1 MGFDITMVVVSAAA
15 CLIMIHSLGSV
26 GAGTVI
32 AAFLVG
38 FILGIINKSFGK
50 YRDKLLKKTRPF
62 RLMKKLMMS
71 RILHM

>member
-1 MGFDITMVVVSAAA
+1 
-15 CLIMIHSLGSV
+15 MIHSLGSV

-32 AAFLVG
+32 AAFLSDL
-38 FILGIINKSFGK
+38 FSALSTKLSENTEINF
-50 YRDKLLKKTRPF
+50 LKRLRPF